1 MADDTIKKII
11 DIYSDITDIYS
22 AWNKKETVDSASSE
36 AVMDLRT
43 ACGKFLAATD
53 ANDTLRSLLGSLM
66 TQDAGMLEVSIER
79 AHKVLGIEEDAKD
92 TDSVLKLFGYDRNA
106 D

>member
-1 MADDTIKKII
+1 MAINDLYAAVTDLYEKYDDG
-11 DIYSDITDIYS
+11 DIQGDD
-22 AWNKKETVDSASSE
+22 VR
-36 AVMDLRT
+36 DLRS
-43 ACGKFLAATD
+43 ACTDFLKATD
-53 ANDTLRSLLGSLM
+53 GNEALLSLLGSLM
-66 TQDAGMLEVSIER
+66 SQDAGMLEVTIER

>member
-1 MADDTIKKII
+1 MAINDLYAAVTDLYEKYDDG
-11 DIYSDITDIYS
+11 DVEFNSG
-22 AWNKKETVDSASSE
+22 EGVR
-36 AVMDLRT
+36 DLRF
-43 ACGKFLAATD
+43 ACTDFLKATD
-53 ANDTLRSLLGSLM
+53 GHEVLLSLLGSLM
-66 TQDAGMLEVSIER
+66 SQDAGMLEITIER